1 MTESISNV
9 IQPSGTSSNSL
20 WVKNFISLTQE
31 YILERKSA
39 SLGFNR
45 SGFLRLILNQFG
57 CW

>member
-45 SGFLRLILNQFG
+45 SGFLRLILD
-57 CW
+57 